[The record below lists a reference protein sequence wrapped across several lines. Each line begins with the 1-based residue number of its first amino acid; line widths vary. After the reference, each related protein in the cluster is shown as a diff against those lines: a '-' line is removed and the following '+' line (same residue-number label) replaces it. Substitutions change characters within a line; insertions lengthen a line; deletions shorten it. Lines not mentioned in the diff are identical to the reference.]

1 MQIESVEFIVVLN
14 VKLVS
19 FYRKSLSSSLYE
31 SIGSR

>member
-19 FYRKSLSSSLYE
+19 FYRKSLSSFLYE
-31 SIGSR
+31 FIGS